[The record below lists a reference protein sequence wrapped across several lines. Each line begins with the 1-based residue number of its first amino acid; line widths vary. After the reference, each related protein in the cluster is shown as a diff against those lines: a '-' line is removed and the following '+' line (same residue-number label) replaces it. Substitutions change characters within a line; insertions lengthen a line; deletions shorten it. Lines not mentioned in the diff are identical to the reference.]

1 VARLFLEHNHHVV
14 VIRHPM
20 PYVDLSRQV
29 CQRFATLEDLDL
41 HQCTIEEREEY
52 EPLIRMGL
60 VFYAGVDYERIV
72 RETEQEASFIIW
84 DGGNNDLPFVKPD
97 LHLVVLDP
105 HRAGHELTYH
115 PGETN
120 LRMADVLVINKLD
133 SASQEQLDLIMENI
147 ASTNP
152 GAEVIR
158 ARSVLSVDHPE
169 WIHGKQVLIV
179 GDGPTLTHGGMGF
192 GAGTLAAQRFG
203 ASAVVD
209 GRKYAVGSIQ
219 DTYLEYDHLGKEVPA
234 MGYSQKQI
242 TELEATINR
251 AEVDT
256 VIVATPMDLSRVIRV
271 NVPTTRVTYEVE
283 EEGSRLIELLNEFES
298 RWLS

>member
-1 VARLFLEHNHHVV
+1 
-14 VIRHPM
+14 
-20 PYVDLSRQV
+20 
-29 CQRFATLEDLDL
+29 LDL

-52 EPLIRMGL
+52 EPLIRLG
-60 VFYAGVDYERIV
+60 VVVYAGVDYERII
-72 RETEQEASFIIW
+72 REAEQETSFIIW

-115 PGETN
+115 PGEAN
-120 LRMADVLVINKLD
+120 LRMADVLIINKVD
-133 SASQEQLDLIMENI
+133 SASQEQLDLIMKNI

-158 ARSVLSVDHPE
+158 ARSVVSVDHPE
-169 WIHGKQVLIV
+169 LIRDKRVLIV

-219 DTYLEYDHLGKEVPA
+219 DTYREYDHLGKEVPA

-283 EEGSRLIELLNEFES
+283 EEEGSRLIELLNEFES
-298 RWLS
+298 R